1 MSQVLD
7 NGRTIAFGQDLDE
20 VEQTF
25 GIKAEDDPSPVAR
38 KGVDKLL
45 RTALLGLEFDSGK
58 LDTITFEQ
66 GYEFRNP
73 PSPYPEP
80 WKNFVAI
87 GPMRISGGMARKD
100 FLSYLTAWEQRAQN
114 LGAEKMEL
122 GDLTSV
128 QFAVSI
134 DQDEFVDMI
143 HVSMGSSRRA
153 GGGGIWCDGWTLF
166 FTMESDRRDVGET
179 IGFSKPFQHCGS
191 ETRSPLKTIVFRF
204 CSTAA
209 AHSRAW
215 PVKVVTENDQI
226 DGPQKIGAVDA
237 WSGLA

>member
-143 HVSMGSSRRA
+143 HVSMGPSRRA

-179 IGFSKPFQHCGS
+179 IGFSKPFLPFGTS
-191 ETRSPLKTIVFRF
+191 
-204 CSTAA
+204 STLWLGDPFTA
-209 AHSRAW
+209 
-215 PVKVVTENDQI
+215 ENDCFSVLLDCGGTFESVARQ
-226 DGPQKIGAVDA
+226 
-237 WSGLA
+237 SCN